1 MAIRVFTYLVLALG
15 CACAALE
22 NEAVK
27 SVVGAELNKD
37 DLKTDASTY
46 DRRYSSDWGNYP
58 GTSGYS
64 GYGITGHGII
74 DNRYNSYY
82 GGGYDNSYGYNGYS
96 GGYNGYSGTGYG
108 GNTGSSFNDYNS
120 YNGYKGYG
128 GYGLSNYGGNGGYGG
143 YGGNGG
149 LISYYGYNN
158 PYNQGAYHLGY
169 GYYNK
174 KPGNIYNSG
183 ITPNWITGYR
193 GYSRR

>member
-1 MAIRVFTYLVLALG
+1 MAIHALSLLVVILGYTCFTA
-15 CACAALE
+15 E
-22 NEAVK
+22 SEAVK
-27 SVVGAELNKD
+27 RTVSSEQINKD

-46 DRRYSSDWGNYP
+46 GRRYYDWGGYP
-58 GTSGYS
+58 SASGYS
-64 GYGITGHGII
+64 GYGVTGHGII
-74 DNRYNSYY
+74 DNRYNSFY
-82 GGGYDNSYGYNGYS
+82 GGGYDNTYGYS
-96 GGYNGYSGTGYG
+96 GGYNGYAGNTGYG
-108 GNTGSSFNDYNS
+108 GYNDYN
-120 YNGYKGYG
+120 YNGHRGYGGYG
-128 GYGLSNYGGNGGYGG
+128 GYGLSSFGGNGGYGG

-183 ITPNWITGYR
+183 ITPNLVTGYR